1 MGKAMNEDDKIDLI
15 AAILAAGSAE
25 KVGQI
30 VGNFRA
36 LRSKLKSE
44 GLDEP
49 EKTARIP
56 QKPVTGTPPRTDP

>member
-1 MGKAMNEDDKIDLI
+1 MNEEDKIDLI

-25 KVGQI
+25 KTGQI

-36 LRSKLKSE
+36 LRKQLRSE

-49 EKTARIP
+49 EKMARIP
-56 QKPVTGTPPRTDP
+56 QEPVTTDTD